1 MTSKDLHKKGW
12 IVMRTRL
19 RPRLCIG
26 LPAEKSQNSPRQKT
40 AKTKPLTILPCLACA
55 GVLILTTSLVPRL
68 PHLQEG
74 VLLAAKLT
82 LALPLTEQADG
93 NIPSAPELPDKA
105 ASLPAAENPDEV
117 SVPPQTD
124 PSPAP
129 ESAVLP
135 EETAPETDTPP
146 SYAPIPIP
154 DIVIDP
160 PIAEENKAALV
171 HKTYTAAPSNIF
183 IQLEKGFIKNLTH
196 HPTSDILTQIE
207 NPPYFTLS
215 PGDEPQVL
223 IMHTHTT
230 ESYFPFTGDH
240 YDTTYPTRSTDNAV
254 NMAAV
259 GNVIADRLTAAGIGV
274 LHDTTQHDHP
284 SYNGSYDRSAVTV
297 KNYLAKYPS
306 IKIVL
311 DVHRDAIISGDTVT
325 APVVEIDGQT
335 AAQVMIISGCDNGS
349 MNYPDYMKNLS
360 FAAALQLQLESDH
373 PGFTRPILFDY
384 RKYNQH
390 LTTGSLLLE
399 VGSHGNT
406 LEQALLAAEW
416 IGDSLGIL
424 LNELRE

>member
-1 MTSKDLHKKGW
+1 
-12 IVMRTRL
+12 I
-19 RPRLCIG
+19 P
-26 LPAEKSQNSPRQKT
+26 PAS
-40 AKTKPLTILPCLACA
+40 
-55 GVLILTTSLVPRL
+55 
-68 PHLQEG
+68 
-74 VLLAAKLT
+74 
-82 LALPLTEQADG
+82 AL
-93 NIPSAPELPDKA
+93 
-105 ASLPAAENPDEV
+105 
-117 SVPPQTD
+117 
-124 PSPAP
+124 PAP
-129 ESAVLP
+129 EAAVLP
-135 EETAPETDTPP
+135 EETAPETDEPL

-160 PIAEENKAALV
+160 PLAEENKAALV
-171 HKTYTAAPSNIF
+171 HKTYTAAPSTVF
-183 IQLEKGFIKNLTH
+183 IQLEKGFLKNLTH
-196 HPTSDILTQIE
+196 HPASDILAQIK

-215 PGDEPQVL
+215 PGSEPQVL

-230 ESYFPFTGDH
+230 ESYFPFTGDY
-240 YDTTYPTRSTDNAV
+240 YDTTYPTRSTDSAL

-297 KNYLAKYPS
+297 KNYLEKYPS

-335 AAQVMIISGCDNGS
+335 AAQVMIISGCDNGK

-360 FAAALQLQLESDH
+360 FAAALQHRLESDH

-424 LNELRE
+424 LNELRK